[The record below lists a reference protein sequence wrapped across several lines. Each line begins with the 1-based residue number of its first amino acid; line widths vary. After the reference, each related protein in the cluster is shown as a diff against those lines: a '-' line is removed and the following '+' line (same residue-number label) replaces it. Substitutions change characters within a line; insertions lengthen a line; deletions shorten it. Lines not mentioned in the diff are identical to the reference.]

1 MLPIDP
7 ADGPG
12 GGVVPAQPLPP
23 PADVLPAQ
31 AMAYG
36 GTFVRPGALAWGGT
50 KDAPDG
56 AYSSCEAVEQALAA
70 VIKDPDRMD
79 DLLDELSRARVWVP
93 LPAGPRPVT
102 DGSAVALP
110 TVTYLGTEFVPCFTS
125 IQRLAAWPWSA
136 ASLDELPRPAAD
148 RSGRAR
154 PRSGPAP
161 GPVPRSGPA
170 PGPVPTQPTRHAR
183 GGRPASH
190 LPAPGGNAPG
200 EYPGAGS
207 AAGKYPLGEYQFAD
221 VERPWQRAGDARV
234 APHIV
239 VPAAALARHLPAG
252 LGIALNPGA
261 EASVPIYPEGVAD
274 LAAVHACASGV
285 PVRVGHPPA
294 EPEALL
300 REVGSGLHSL
310 PAVRQA
316 ARAWLSVPGQ
326 GAGLII
332 SVTLDD
338 PASEPA
344 HEAVVCSIERAV
356 AAVPRQ
362 ANFPIDVTFP
372 GESEPDLVDEWVAE
386 NTVPFY
392 TRDK

>member
-23 PADVLPAQ
+23 PEDVLPAQ
-31 AMAYG
+31 AMAHG

-56 AYSSCEAVEQALAA
+56 AYSSCESVEQALAA
-70 VIKDPDRMD
+70 VVKDPDRME
-79 DLLDELSRARVWVP
+79 DLLDELSRARLWVP
-93 LPAGPRPVT
+93 LPAGGRPVT

-110 TVTYLGTEFVPCFTS
+110 TVTYLGDEFVPSFTS
-125 IQRLAAWPWSA
+125 IQRLASWARSA
-136 ASLDELPRPAAD
+136 TPEQSPGPAAAAEVQ
-148 RSGRAR
+148 RCGRA
-154 PRSGPAP
+154 
-161 GPVPRSGPA
+161 VPS
-170 PGPVPTQPTRHAR
+170 QPTAGDAH
-183 GGRPASH
+183 GGRPATSQ
-190 LPAPGGNAPG
+190 PTPG
-200 EYPGAGS
+200 EARGRRPGPQSTAGLYPV
-207 AAGKYPLGEYQFAD
+207 GEYQFAD
-221 VERPWQRAGDARV
+221 VERRWQRAGDARV
-234 APHIV
+234 VPHIV

-261 EASVPIYPEGVAD
+261 EASVPIYPEGVAG
-274 LAAVHACASGV
+274 LAAVHSFASGV

-300 REVGSGLHSL
+300 RRVGSGLHSL
-310 PAVRQA
+310 PAVRHA

-326 GAGLII
+326 GEGLII

-338 PASEPA
+338 PASEPV
-344 HEAVVCSIERAV
+344 HEAVVGTIERVV
-356 AAVPRQ
+356 AALPVQ

-392 TRDK
+392 TRDE

>member
-50 KDAPDG
+50 KSAPDG
-56 AYSSCEAVEQALAA
+56 AYSSCEAVEQALGA
-70 VIKDPDRMD
+70 VVKDPDRME
-79 DLLDELSRARVWVP
+79 DLLDELSRARLWVP
-93 LPAGPRPVT
+93 LPPGPRPVT
-102 DGSAVALP
+102 DGSAVSLP
-110 TVTYLGTEFVPCFTS
+110 TVTYLESEFVPCFTS
-125 IQRLAAWPWSA
+125 IQRLATWVRSA
-136 ASLDELPRPAAD
+136 SQPQNAKTA
-148 RSGRAR
+148 
-154 PRSGPAP
+154 
-161 GPVPRSGPA
+161 VPS
-170 PGPVPTQPTRHAR
+170 QPTAGHAR

-190 LPAPGGNAPG
+190 RAPDYAKGQ
-200 EYPGAGS
+200 YPGTQSPAGR
-207 AAGKYPLGEYQFAD
+207 YPRGEYQFAD

-239 VPAAALARHLPAG
+239 VPAAALARHLPPG

-285 PVRVGHPPA
+285 PVRVGHPPT

-300 REVGSGLHSL
+300 REVGSGLRSL
-310 PAVRQA
+310 PDVRQA
-316 ARAWLSVPGQ
+316 ARAWLSIPGH
-326 GAGLII
+326 GEGLII

-338 PASEPA
+338 PASEPVR
-344 HEAVVCSIERAV
+344 ETVVHAMERAV
-356 AAVPRQ
+356 AALPTG

-392 TRDK
+392 TRDE

>member
-31 AMAYG
+31 AMACG
-36 GTFVRPGALAWGGT
+36 GTFVRPGALAWGGA

-56 AYSSCEAVEQALAA
+56 AYSSCESVEQALAVA
-70 VIKDPDRMD
+70 VKDPDRME
-79 DLLDELSRARVWVP
+79 DLLDELSRARLWVP
-93 LPAGPRPVT
+93 LPAGRRPVT

-110 TVTYLGTEFVPCFTS
+110 TVTYLGDEFVPCFTS
-125 IQRLAAWPWSA
+125 IQRLSSWARSA
-136 ASLDELPRPAAD
+136 PPEQSPGPAAGPE
-148 RSGRAR
+148 GRAGR
-154 PRSGPAP
+154 AA
-161 GPVPRSGPA
+161 VPS
-170 PGPVPTQPTRHAR
+170 QPTPGDAR
-183 GGRPASH
+183 DGRPASSQPAAPDAH
-190 LPAPGGNAPG
+190 RDRPASSQPAPGEAGGRRPG
-200 EYPGAGS
+200 PRSTASQYPA
-207 AAGKYPLGEYQFAD
+207 GEYQFAD

-234 APHIV
+234 IPHIV
-239 VPAAALARHLPAG
+239 VPAAALARHLPNG

-274 LAAVHACASGV
+274 LAAVHARAGGV
-285 PVRVGHPPA
+285 PVRLGHPPA
-294 EPEALL
+294 EPEELL

-310 PAVRQA
+310 PAVRHA

-326 GAGLII
+326 GEGLII

-344 HEAVVCSIERAV
+344 HEAVVGTVERAV
-356 AAVPRQ
+356 AALPRQ
-362 ANFPIDVTFP
+362 AGFPIDVTFP
-372 GESEPDLVDEWVAE
+372 GESEPDLVDDWIAE

-392 TRDK
+392 NRDN

>member
-1 MLPIDP
+1 VVNESNEEDTMLPVDP

-36 GTFVRPGALAWGGT
+36 GTFVRPGALAWGGAR
-50 KDAPDG
+50 DAPDG
-56 AYSSCEAVEQALAA
+56 AYSSCESVEQAIAAA
-70 VIKDPDRMD
+70 VKDPDRME
-79 DLLDELSRARVWVP
+79 DLLGELSRARLWVP

-110 TVTYLGTEFVPCFTS
+110 TVTYLGDEFVPCFTS
-125 IQRLAAWPWSA
+125 IQRLA
-136 ASLDELPRPAAD
+136 
-148 RSGRAR
+148 
-154 PRSGPAP
+154 
-161 GPVPRSGPA
+161 
-170 PGPVPTQPTRHAR
+170 
-183 GGRPASH
+183 
-190 LPAPGGNAPG
+190 
-200 EYPGAGS
+200 
-207 AAGKYPLGEYQFAD
+207 
-221 VERPWQRAGDARV
+221 PWQRAGDAPV

-239 VPAAALARHLPAG
+239 VPAAALARRLPNG

-261 EASVPIYPEGVAD
+261 EASVPVYPEGVAD
-274 LAAVHACASGV
+274 LAAVHASASGM
-285 PVRVGHPPA
+285 PVRLCHPPA
-294 EPEALL
+294 EPAELL

-310 PAVRQA
+310 PAVRHA

-326 GAGLII
+326 GEGLVI

-344 HEAVVCSIERAV
+344 HEAVVGTVERAV
-356 AAVPRQ
+356 AALPWQ
-362 ANFPIDVTFP
+362 AGFPIDVTFP
-372 GESEPDLVDEWVAE
+372 GESEPDLVDEWIAE

-392 TRDK
+392 SRDG